1 MGKEQFIMMKL
12 KDSCYSNQLPLIE
25 DNIVYCEIEYQRDRS
40 SFAGMAFKITN
51 KENDIVVRKSEE
63 KIIKEV
69 NKYEKIYMGCE
80 QDYIDSIQEIFSSEK
95 KDYGIEIFFL
105 IYSDIRSSQIIFE
118 KLIAAIHKNI
128 AAISRL

>member
-25 DNIVYCEIEYQRDRS
+25 NNIVYCEIKYQRDRS

-51 KENDIVVRKSEE
+51 IENDIVVRKFEE

-69 NKYEKIYMGCE
+69 SKYEKIYIGCE
-80 QDYIDSIQEIFSSEK
+80 QDYI
-95 KDYGIEIFFL
+95 
-105 IYSDIRSSQIIFE
+105 
-118 KLIAAIHKNI
+118 
-128 AAISRL
+128 

>member
-12 KDSCYSNQLPLIE
+12 KDSCYSNQLPSIE
-25 DNIVYCEIEYQRDRS
+25 NNIVYCEIEYQRDRS

-51 KENDIVVRKSEE
+51 MGNDIVVRKSEE

-69 NKYEKIYMGCE
+69 SKYEKIYMGCE
-80 QDYIDSIQEIFSSEK
+80 QDYIDSIQEIFFSEK

-118 KLIAAIHKNI
+118 KLIEAVDKNVE
-128 AAISRL
+128 AISGL

>member
-12 KDSCYSNQLPLIE
+12 KDSCYSNQLPSIE

-51 KENDIVVRKSEE
+51 VGNEIGVRKSEE

-69 NKYEKIYMGCE
+69 SKYEKKYMGCE

-118 KLIAAIHKNI
+118 KLIEAVDKNVED
-128 AAISRL
+128 ISGL

>member
-25 DNIVYCEIEYQRDRS
+25 NNIVYCEIKYQRDRS

-51 KENDIVVRKSEE
+51 IENDIVVRKFEE

-69 NKYEKIYMGCE
+69 SKYEKIYIGCE

-95 KDYGIEIFFL
+95 TNYGIEIFFL
-105 IYSDIRSSQIIFE
+105 IYSDIRSSRIIFE
-118 KLIAAIHKNI
+118 KLIEAVHKNLE
-128 AAISRL
+128 AISKL

>member
-12 KDSCYSNQLPLIE
+12 KDSCYSNQLPSIE

-51 KENDIVVRKSEE
+51 VGNEIVLRKSEE
-63 KIIKEV
+63 KIVKEV
-69 NKYEKIYMGCE
+69 SKYEKIYMGCE

-118 KLIAAIHKNI
+118 KLIEAVDKNVEY
-128 AAISRL
+128 ISG

>member
-12 KDSCYSNQLPLIE
+12 KDSRYSNQLPSIE
-25 DNIVYCEIEYQRDRS
+25 DNIAYCEIEYQRDRS

-51 KENDIVVRKSEE
+51 IENNIVVRKSKE

-69 NKYEKIYMGCE
+69 SKYEKIYMGCE

-105 IYSDIRSSQIIFE
+105 IYSDVRSSQIIFE
-118 KLIAAIHKNI
+118 KLMETVHKNI
-128 AAISRL
+128 EDICRL